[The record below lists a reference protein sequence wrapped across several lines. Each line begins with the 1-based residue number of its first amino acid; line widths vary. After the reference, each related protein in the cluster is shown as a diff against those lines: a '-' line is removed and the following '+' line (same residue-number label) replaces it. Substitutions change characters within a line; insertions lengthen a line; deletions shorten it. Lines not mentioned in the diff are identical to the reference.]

1 MFEASGATALL
12 VRTPEDLAA
21 VDVLAIPGGESTT
34 IAKLARDH
42 GLVDPIRRRASEGMP
57 ILGTCAGMIV
67 MSKRIEDGEPL
78 LSLLDVTVRR
88 NAYGRQVDSFEADVE
103 VKGMGSVRAVFIR
116 APVISELGPAV
127 EVLGEYGG
135 QPVLVRQGKLMAAAF
150 HPEIAGDKR
159 LHERLLAMADEPRDR
174 G

>member
-1 MFEASGATALL
+1 
-12 VRTPEDLAA
+12 
-21 VDVLAIPGGESTT
+21 
-34 IAKLARDH
+34 
-42 GLVDPIRRRASEGMP
+42 
-57 ILGTCAGMIV
+57 
-67 MSKRIEDGEPL
+67 
-78 LSLLDVTVRR
+78 
-88 NAYGRQVDSFEADVE
+88 

-127 EVLGEYGG
+127 EVLGEFGG

-150 HPEIAGDKR
+150 HPEIAGDQR